1 MINNT
6 LKFCTWNIQGYYSRL
21 IGNKFEDKDFLE
33 WFSEVDVVGI
43 TETHVHAEVLDE
55 MNIPGFHR
63 LDVKNQS
70 KNKRSNTASKGI
82 AVFVKESKKNLFSV
96 VDMENEDV
104 IWIKMKKGESG
115 EARDVFIGTCYLN
128 PPASQKDDLK
138 ISQLEENVILFIR

>member
-21 IGNKFEDKDFLE
+21 IGNKFEDKEFLE

-63 LDVKNQS
+63 LDVKN
-70 KNKRSNTASKGI
+70 
-82 AVFVKESKKNLFSV
+82 
-96 VDMENEDV
+96 
-104 IWIKMKKGESG
+104 
-115 EARDVFIGTCYLN
+115 
-128 PPASQKDDLK
+128 
-138 ISQLEENVILFIR
+138 